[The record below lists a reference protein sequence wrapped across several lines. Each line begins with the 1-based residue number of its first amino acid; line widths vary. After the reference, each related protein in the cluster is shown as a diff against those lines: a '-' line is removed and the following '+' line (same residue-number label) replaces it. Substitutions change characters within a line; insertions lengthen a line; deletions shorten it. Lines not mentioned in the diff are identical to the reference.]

1 MLTWLKQ
8 RWYAMRKN
16 KALDT
21 VAMSEGEL
29 VWRVQEMG
37 RAIDA
42 MRDQRKQFSD
52 ELRAR
57 LGGS

>member
-1 MLTWLKQ
+1 MLTWLKT
-8 RWYAMRKN
+8 RWYAMRSN
-16 KALDT
+16 KDIAPSS
-21 VAMSEGEL
+21 MGEKEL

-37 RAIDA
+37 RDIDA

-57 LGGS
+57 LGGT